1 MSVPGTMLQRV
12 AVVGTGSYVPQRIVT
27 NADLE
32 RFLDTSDEW
41 ILSRTGMRERRIAA
55 DDEATS
61 DLGARAAL
69 RALEDAGVPPEEVDL
84 IVAPTITP
92 DVPWPNTGCLIQDKI
107 GAVNAYCMGLEAA
120 CTGFVYGMDVAGN
133 ALAVGS
139 AKTALVVGAEKM
151 SSILDWEDRNTCVL
165 FGDGAGAVLL
175 RGGVENNGLIASAMG
190 SDGSLSGLLQVPAGG
205 SRLPAS
211 EETVRQRLHYLKMN
225 GREVFKHAVGNMAR
239 AAHRVL
245 KKANVTIDEVDW
257 IIPHQAN
264 LRIIQSVIQK
274 LNAPMNR
281 VVVNI
286 EYYGNTSGASIGLA
300 LDEAVKDGRI
310 RHGHKVLLIAFGGGF
325 TWGALLLE
333 WTK

>member
-1 MSVPGTMLQRV
+1 MNGARALLQDV
-12 AVVGTGSYVPQRIVT
+12 SIIGTGSYVPDRVMT
-27 NADLE
+27 NHDLE
-32 RFLDTSDEW
+32 KFLDTSDEW

-55 DDEATS
+55 EHQATS
-61 DLGARAAL
+61 DLGAAAAVRAMA
-69 RALEDAGVPPEEVDL
+69 DAGVTPEEIDL

-120 CTGFVYGMDVAGN
+120 CTGFVYGLDVAAN

-139 AKTALVVGAEKM
+139 VRTALVVGAEKM

-165 FGDGAGAVLL
+165 FGDGAGAVVL
-175 RGGVENNGLIASAMG
+175 RGGTPQRGVLASAMG

-225 GREVFKHAVGNMAR
+225 GREVFKHAVGNMGR
-239 AAHRVL
+239 AAHTVL
-245 KKANVTIDEVDW
+245 KKAGLTMDEVDW

-264 LRIIQSVIQK
+264 MRIIQAVSQRLK
-274 LNAPMNR
+274 APMDR
-281 VVVNI
+281 FVVNI
-286 EYYGNTSGASIGLA
+286 EYYGNTSGASVGLA

-310 RHGHKVLLIAFGGGF
+310 QRGQKVLLIAFGGGF